1 MEDPPTSATLI
12 DEGSDL
18 GAPGLGTLGLVFDP
32 VEVPAPDESVAL
44 GVGVST
50 GL

>member
-12 DEGSDL
+12 EEGSDL
-18 GAPGLGTLGLVFDP
+18 AAPGLGTLGLVFDP
-32 VEVPAPDESVAL
+32 VEVPAPDESVTL
-44 GVGVST
+44 GVGVGT